1 MEVEQEQEWDTKAT
15 YNPLTN
21 KAPSTLKKRRRKQ
34 DQKQSQLITVQR
46 QRKRPKKTEQRK
58 QKQRT
63 PSKESRLTLGA
74 TPFQRPISPPK
85 LRQGQPVFGKLYEPI
100 KAPSGPSPFASP
112 KSTQQQRRRQQKGK
126 QQRQQ
131 QPQREQ
137 RKLKFGGL
145 NMNDWVFFINDER
158 VSDDVRDQRFPMNLN
173 TLSEVLSNYLD
184 LTDCFWRQDINIPKR
199 IDVSNVEKNL
209 LQFSEKDD
217 FQFCNDAKFREELDS
232 FKYLTEED
240 EDKFRS
246 ELRKRTPP
254 TKSSLPRTSE
264 IGKYP
269 TKQWRLFTDN
279 PHQKIFASKM
289 GYSKFK

>member
-1 MEVEQEQEWDTKAT
+1 MEVDTWTDSEQQNPMVTYKPKKKTPKKPRKRQQYQQVATIKLKQPQKKRSKVDKPTSKKQQISRQSSGFPSFTTPQFGPRVVEQPAQLRWKYQKPT
-15 YNPLTN
+15 
-21 KAPSTLKKRRRKQ
+21 APS
-34 DQKQSQLITVQR
+34 
-46 QRKRPKKTEQRK
+46 KKTPFSTKGK
-58 QKQRT
+58 QQ
-63 PSKESRLTLGA
+63 
-74 TPFQRPISPPK
+74 
-85 LRQGQPVFGKLYEPI
+85 
-100 KAPSGPSPFASP
+100 
-112 KSTQQQRRRQQKGK
+112 RQQKGK

-137 RKLKFGGL
+137 RKRKFGGL

-199 IDVSNVEKNL
+199 IDVSKVEKNL
-209 LQFSEKDD
+209 LQFSDKDD

-269 TKQWRLFTDN
+269 TKQWTLVTDN